1 MISYAAPLALARKC
15 INDLRA
21 SASGAAIFRQ
31 VVDFKRFFTAQ
42 NIFFI
47 SILLLLH
54 YFLSDGTVIDFI
66 KQLLGWIIVPF
77 LSAFIKPKD

>member
-1 MISYAAPLALARKC
+1 MVHATDVMVNRLKHRLKIAYNSMK
-15 INDLRA
+15 
-21 SASGAAIFRQ
+21 STF
-31 VVDFKRFFTAQ
+31 
-42 NIFFI
+42 
-47 SILLLLH
+47 

>member
-1 MISYAAPLALARKC
+1 MLHTAAH
-15 INDLRA
+15 LRFT
-21 SASGAAIFRQ
+21 GAFSDRELFKYLL
-31 VVDFKRFFTAQ
+31 DFKRFLTLKNA
-42 NIFFI
+42 FI
-47 SILLLLH
+47 VFILLFLH